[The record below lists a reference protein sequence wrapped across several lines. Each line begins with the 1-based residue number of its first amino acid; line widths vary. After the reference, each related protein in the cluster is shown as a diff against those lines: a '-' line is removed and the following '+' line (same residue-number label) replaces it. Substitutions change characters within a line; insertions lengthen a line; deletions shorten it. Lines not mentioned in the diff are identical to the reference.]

1 MPPSSRGGMGL
12 MSSLMGPKSAAS
24 FRPKE
29 KYLIFLVLATFCF
42 VCFGAIF
49 FLPNTDS
56 KSGEKTLIVFL
67 MSSPGSKIEKKRE
80 NLSKYSNLK
89 YLIFLVLATFCFRA
103 IFFLPNT
110 DSESGENTLIIVV
123 I

>member
-56 KSGEKTLIVFL
+56 KSGEKTLIVFF
-67 MSSPGSKIEKKRE
+67 MSSPGSKIGKKRE
-80 NLSKYSNLK
+80 KLSNDSNLK
-89 YLIFLVLATFCFRA
+89 YLIFLLHIQMRKLINIVICK
-103 IFFLPNT
+103 IFMSR
-110 DSESGENTLIIVV
+110 SELCQKTTK
-123 I
+123 

>member
-80 NLSKYSNLK
+80 NLSKYSNF
-89 YLIFLVLATFCFRA
+89 FLVLAHFALYVLEQFPFYQ
-103 IFFLPNT
+103 I
-110 DSESGENTLIIVV
+110 LILNQVRIH
-123 I
+123 

>member
-49 FLPNTDS
+49 FLPGTSDS
-56 KSGEKTLIVFL
+56 RSG
-67 MSSPGSKIEKKRE
+67 KI
-80 NLSKYSNLK
+80 
-89 YLIFLVLATFCFRA
+89 FR
-103 IFFLPNT
+103 IHTRF
-110 DSESGENTLIIVV
+110 
-123 I
+123 

>member
-56 KSGEKTLIVFL
+56 KSGEKTLIVFFYVK
-67 MSSPGSKIEKKRE
+67 SRFKNWKKKEK
-80 NLSKYSNLK
+80 LSNDTNLK
-89 YLIFLVLATFCFRA
+89 YLIFLLHIQMRKLINIVICK
-103 IFFLPNT
+103 IFMSR
-110 DSESGENTLIIVV
+110 SELCQKTTK
-123 I
+123 

>member
-67 MSSPGSKIEKKRE
+67 MSSPGSKIEKRE
-80 NLSKYSNLK
+80 KTCQN
-89 YLIFLVLATFCFRA
+89 TA
-103 IFFLPNT
+103 I
-110 DSESGENTLIIVV
+110 
-123 I
+123 